1 MIVIDLWRRLNLIDN
16 KMEKL
21 FFNVVIFFEDEIVS
35 LLVDEVGDV
44 IDVF

>member
-1 MIVIDLWRRLNLIDN
+1 
-16 KMEKL
+16 MEKL